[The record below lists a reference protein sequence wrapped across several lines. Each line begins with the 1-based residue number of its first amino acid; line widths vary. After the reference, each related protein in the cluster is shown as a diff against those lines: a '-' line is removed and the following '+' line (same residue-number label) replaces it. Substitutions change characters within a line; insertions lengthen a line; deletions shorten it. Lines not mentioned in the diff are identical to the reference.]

1 MPAYSFQKTSILS
14 LHTLYLLLLL
24 FPAIAITGC
33 QHIGINESNSLFIG
47 RYTEYMLGNIP
58 AQYAHLKNPLAVSKE
73 NITNGKKLYQTQC
86 VMCHGVLGEGNGPI
100 SKSLVPPPAN
110 LAFTRRL
117 PIATDAFL
125 FWTLSQGGQLFGTA
139 MPAFGERL
147 IDKEIWQISLYINSG
162 FTI

>member
-1 MPAYSFQKTSILS
+1 MW
-14 LHTLYLLLLL
+14 
-24 FPAIAITGC
+24 GD
-33 QHIGINESNSLFIG
+33 
-47 RYTEYMLGNIP
+47 IP
-58 AQYAHLKNPLAVSKE
+58 NQYADLKNPLPASTVNLSD
-73 NITNGKKLYQTQC
+73 GKKLYQTQC
-86 VMCHGVLGEGNGPI
+86 MMCHGVLGEGNGPI
-100 SKSLVPPPAN
+100 SQSLVPRPAN

-117 PIATDAFL
+117 PVATDAFL